1 MPFYRLPTAGYDHCD
16 QREHTSL
23 GKQVINVGIL
33 GCGNVGSG
41 TIKVLRD
48 NAEAI
53 RRKVGTEIRVTR
65 IAVAH
70 LAKARP
76 DWVDR
81 DLLLTRPEEVIDDPE
96 IDIVAETIGGLQPA
110 KQYLLRAL
118 DNGKHVVSANKELLA
133 KEGHDLLPLASERGL
148 DFFFEGAVAGG
159 IPIIRP
165 LKVDLAANRIER
177 IEGIVNGTT
186 NYILTKMAHE
196 GRDFGE
202 VLAEAQ
208 KLGYA
213 EVDPTD
219 DVEGYDAAYKLA
231 ILASIAFSSR
241 VPIRQVYFEGI
252 RSVSAADIHS
262 ASELGY
268 VIKLLAIAK
277 RTDGAMEVRVH
288 PAFVPK
294 RHPIAA
300 VNDVF
305 NALFLHGDAVGDVM
319 FYGRGAGSMPTG
331 SAVAGDIVDIA
342 RNILSG
348 STGRIGCT
356 CYHDTP
362 VLPMDD
368 VTTRYYIR
376 MQVEDRP
383 KVLASVASV
392 LGDHQ
397 VSIASVVQRETLDG
411 LAEIVWLTHPAVER
425 NIKAALAEIQTL
437 DPVRTVNNLIRVED

>member
-1 MPFYRLPTAGYDHCD
+1 M
-16 QREHTSL
+16 
-23 GKQVINVGIL
+23 GKNVINVGFL

-41 TIKVLRD
+41 TIKVLQD
-48 NAEAI
+48 NAESI
-53 RRKVGTEIRVTR
+53 QRKVGIPIRVKR
-65 IAVAH
+65 VAVAH
-70 LAKARP
+70 LNKSRP
-76 DWVDR
+76 EWVDR
-81 DLLLTRPEEVIDDPE
+81 GLLTTDPADVLDDPE
-96 IDIVAETIGGLQPA
+96 IDVVAETIGGLNPA
-110 KQYLLRAL
+110 KSYLLRAIE
-118 DNGKHVVSANKELLA
+118 NRKHIVSANKELLA
-133 KEGHDLLPLASERGL
+133 KEGHDLLPLAAERGL

-165 LKVDLAANRIER
+165 LKADLAANRIDR

-186 NYILTKMAHE
+186 NYILTKMVQE

-241 VPIRQVYFEGI
+241 VPIDQVHFEGI
-252 RSVSAADIHS
+252 RNVSAADIHS

-277 RTDGAMEVRVH
+277 RTDDHMELRVH
-288 PAFVPK
+288 PSFVPR

-305 NALFLHGDAVGDVM
+305 NALYLHGDAVGDVM
-319 FYGRGAGSMPTG
+319 FYGRGAGSLPTG

-362 VLPMDD
+362 VLPMDE
-368 VTTRYYIR
+368 VNTRYYIR

-383 KVLASVASV
+383 KVLASVASIF
-392 LGDHQ
+392 GDHE
-397 VSIASVVQRETLDG
+397 VSIASVVQRETHEG

-425 NIKAALAEIQTL
+425 NLSAALGEIKTL
-437 DPVRTVNNLIRVED
+437 ETVRSVNNMIRVED